1 MCGRFASTQTDNE
14 LLEVFGAYETV
25 GEQLPPA
32 YNVAPT
38 DPVRTVLERVPRDEP
53 EAAPVRQ
60 LRTARWGLIPYWAK
74 DRKIASKLINARME
88 TITEKPA
95 FKVAAS
101 RRRCLVPANG
111 YYEWEQ
117 RDGRK
122 VPYFLHDDGVLAMA
136 GLYELWPDPQRD
148 HDDPDRWV
156 LSVTVLTTTA
166 SDALGHIHDR
176 SPVILP
182 AVLRDDWLDP
192 TITDPDRVRELLAEV
207 QEPRL
212 QPYEVS
218 AAVNSVR
225 NDGPEL
231 LAPG

>member
-1 MCGRFASTQTDNE
+1 MCGRFASTQTDDE

-74 DRKIASKLINARME
+74 ERKIASKLINARME

-176 SPVILP
+176 SPVILT
-182 AVLRDDWLDP
+182 AGLRDDWLDP
-192 TITDPDRVRELLAEV
+192 TITDPDRVRELLAAAP
-207 QEPRL
+207 EPRL

-218 AAVNSVR
+218 SAVNSVR

-231 LAPG
+231 LAPV